1 MRFSLLI
8 LICLIIWIGWMTWE
22 WLRNRDKTPL
32 VPNPK
37 KEDQQIKQE
46 NISDEE
52 TLKNRI
58 INPNIG
64 SNHSILY

>member
-1 MRFSLLI
+1 MGRFSLLI

-32 VPNPK
+32 IPNPK
-37 KEDQQIKQE
+37 KEDQQTKQE

-52 TLKNRI
+52 TL
-58 INPNIG
+58 
-64 SNHSILY
+64 

>member
-1 MRFSLLI
+1 
-8 LICLIIWIGWMTWE
+8 MTWE

-37 KEDQQIKQE
+37 KENQQIKQE

-52 TLKNRI
+52 TL
-58 INPNIG
+58 
-64 SNHSILY
+64 